1 MELQSSLEQKGKE
14 NTWLLKAS
22 ESLGPQN
29 LAPHVGYLR
38 VHHEFLTCGCLIWPF
53 FFGAVEDEVRL
64 KEGTG
69 KYLEECRPL
78 SRVAWYDGG
87 REVRQ
92 DGTKVGRF
100 GAGDVVWI
108 PRRIR
113 LDISVVCL

>member
-53 FFGAVEDEVRL
+53 FSGL
-64 KEGTG
+64 
-69 KYLEECRPL
+69 
-78 SRVAWYDGG
+78 
-87 REVRQ
+87 
-92 DGTKVGRF
+92 
-100 GAGDVVWI
+100 WI
-108 PRRIR
+108 
-113 LDISVVCL
+113 